1 VKGFLWGT
9 LTLAALQVVLQQGAA
24 NNISGGLTKANTALT
39 WFLSP
44 SKPLIRNYAAGKTS
58 TGSTSTPGNNN
69 ATNVAGAGPAG
80 ATLSSQALGVSA
92 IRSYAGGA
100 VSTAPGAGH

>member
-9 LTLAALQVVLQQGAA
+9 LTLAVMQVVLQQGAA
-24 NNISGGLTKANTALT
+24 TNISSGLTKANTALT

-44 SKPLIRNYAAGKTS
+44 SKPLIRNYAAGK
-58 TGSTSTPGNNN
+58 STSSTTSAPANNN